1 MTSHRLSRLGDADLI
16 LVLDA
21 SAVINFLGTG
31 NAAALIHALRRKCV
45 VERTAWREI
54 TRDPLT
60 RKPATE
66 PLKALMAAGLLERQE
81 MHTDATM
88 LFLDLTLAQP
98 PDGLDDGEA
107 ATIAHAV
114 TSGAAA
120 VIDEKKA
127 FRISAAKWPQLKVLS
142 TLDLF
147 SCASVI
153 DAIERTSLADAVFS
167 ALIHARMRV
176 PVEFRKW
183 VLELIGKDRASK
195 CPSLGR
201 SF

>member
-107 ATIAHAV
+107 
-114 TSGAAA
+114 
-120 VIDEKKA
+120 
-127 FRISAAKWPQLKVLS
+127 
-142 TLDLF
+142 
-147 SCASVI
+147 
-153 DAIERTSLADAVFS
+153 
-167 ALIHARMRV
+167 
-176 PVEFRKW
+176 
-183 VLELIGKDRASK
+183 
-195 CPSLGR
+195 
-201 SF
+201 